1 MKHIRNNN
9 FNCNSFGPYTKAPQT
24 YNFPIH
30 FIQMLLLLPFCSYM
44 ELHIF
49 NKFFY
54 KNSLFTGFK
63 NLKAYINQFFPD
75 NMARIVL
82 YMNLLISLFIIIYLL
97 NKKLDYLN
105 NNEVKKLSGLIM
117 KDGCFIIAF
126 IFATLLQKHGL
137 TSLILFEVSS
147 LTFSYTLQKYM
158 KLLFDKSKAISSP
171 NLLIMFIGVIT
182 YGILLVKLF

>member
-24 YNFPIH
+24 YNLPIH

-49 NKFFY
+49 NKFLY

-105 NNEVKKLSGLIM
+105 NNEVKKLSGLI
-117 KDGCFIIAF
+117 FI
-126 IFATLLQKHGL
+126 
-137 TSLILFEVSS
+137 
-147 LTFSYTLQKYM
+147 
-158 KLLFDKSKAISSP
+158 
-171 NLLIMFIGVIT
+171 
-182 YGILLVKLF
+182 

>member
-1 MKHIRNNN
+1 
-9 FNCNSFGPYTKAPQT
+9 
-24 YNFPIH
+24 
-30 FIQMLLLLPFCSYM
+30 
-44 ELHIF
+44 
-49 NKFFY
+49 
-54 KNSLFTGFK
+54 
-63 NLKAYINQFFPD
+63 
-75 NMARIVL
+75 MARIVL

-158 KLLFDKSKAISSP
+158 KLLFDKIKAISSP